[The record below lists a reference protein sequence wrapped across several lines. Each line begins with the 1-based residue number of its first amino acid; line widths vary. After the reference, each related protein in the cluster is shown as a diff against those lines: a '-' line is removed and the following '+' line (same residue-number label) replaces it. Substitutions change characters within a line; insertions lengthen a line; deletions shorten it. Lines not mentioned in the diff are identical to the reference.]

1 MTGLV
6 GGTQNKKAFN
16 GGVRAVQ
23 VVYEGNK
30 DTWRKNQQIWK
41 FNQRQKVPSD
51 IKIPFCS
58 DIYKSKKWRDMHDN
72 KGNPLFASTDSD
84 TSSVYEK

>member
-1 MTGLV
+1 MAEIQLILVELKNNLSLQTFCTIENVVGLTVSTVSRPSLSIVTGLE

-30 DTWRKNQQIWK
+30 DT
-41 FNQRQKVPSD
+41 
-51 IKIPFCS
+51 
-58 DIYKSKKWRDMHDN
+58 
-72 KGNPLFASTDSD
+72 
-84 TSSVYEK
+84 